1 MSKFCF
7 KCGKELDDSAVFC
20 SGCGANQQ
28 LNTTLTTD
36 DNVSTNVNTNTDTT
50 ATLEQ
55 QSAKT
60 TSDEQATYTTNTQ
73 PNTNGYTRSLVEN
86 RSIAL
91 SIILSIITCGIY
103 GLFWYAFMT
112 NDANK
117 VSGEY
122 DSTSGGLT
130 ILYSLLTCGLY
141 KIYWSYKVGKQLYNA
156 GSNYGKDISDNS
168 ILYLIL
174 SLFGLSIISDALIQ
188 NDLIKYLSYY

>member
-28 LNTTLTTD
+28 LNTTSTTD
-36 DNVSTNVNTNTDTT
+36 DNVNTNTNTDANTDTT
-50 ATLEQ
+50 VTLEQ
-55 QSAKT
+55 QPAKT
-60 TSDEQATYTTNTQ
+60 ASNEQTKS
-73 PNTNGYTRSLVEN
+73 NTNGYTRPLVEN

-91 SIILSIITCGIY
+91 AIILSIITCGIY

-188 NDLIKYLSYY
+188 NDLNSFSN

>member
-28 LNTTLTTD
+28 LNTTSTTD
-36 DNVSTNVNTNTDTT
+36 DNVNTNTNNDTT
-50 ATLEQ
+50 TTTQQ
-55 QSAKT
+55 QSTQT
-60 TSDEQATYTTNTQ
+60 TSNEQTTYTTNTQ
-73 PNTNGYTRSLVEN
+73 SNTNGYTRSLVKN

-103 GLFWYAFMT
+103 GLFWYAFMVD
-112 NDANK
+112 DANK

-156 GSNYGKDISDNS
+156 GSNCGKDISDNS

-188 NDLIKYLSYY
+188 NDLNSFSN

>member
-28 LNTTLTTD
+28 LNTTSTTD
-36 DNVSTNVNTNTDTT
+36 DNVNTNTNNDT
-50 ATLEQ
+50 ATTTQ
-55 QSAKT
+55 QQPTQT
-60 TSDEQATYTTNTQ
+60 TSNEQTTYTTNTQ
-73 PNTNGYTRSLVEN
+73 SNTNGYTRSLVKN

-103 GLFWYAFMT
+103 GLFWYAFMVD
-112 NDANK
+112 DANK

-156 GSNYGKDISDNS
+156 GLNYGKDISDNS

-188 NDLIKYLSYY
+188 NDLNSFSN

>member
-20 SGCGANQQ
+20 SGCGASQQ
-28 LNTTLTTD
+28 LNTTSTTD
-36 DNVSTNVNTNTDTT
+36 DNVSTNTNNDTT
-50 ATLEQ
+50 TPKQ
-55 QSAKT
+55 QPTQT
-60 TSDEQATYTTNTQ
+60 TSNEQTTYTTNTQ
-73 PNTNGYTRSLVEN
+73 SNTNGYTRSLVKN

-103 GLFWYAFMT
+103 GLFWYAFMVD
-112 NDANK
+112 DANK

-156 GSNYGKDISDNS
+156 GSNCGKDISDNS

-188 NDLIKYLSYY
+188 NDLNSFSN

>member
-28 LNTTLTTD
+28 LNTTSTTD
-36 DNVSTNVNTNTDTT
+36 DNVNTNTNNDT
-50 ATLEQ
+50 ATTTQ
-55 QSAKT
+55 QQPTQT
-60 TSDEQATYTTNTQ
+60 TSNEQTTYTTNTQ
-73 PNTNGYTRSLVEN
+73 SNTNGYTRSLVKN

-103 GLFWYAFMT
+103 GLFWYAFMVD
-112 NDANK
+112 DANK

-156 GSNYGKDISDNS
+156 GSNCGKDISDNS

-188 NDLIKYLSYY
+188 NDLNSFSN

>member
-28 LNTTLTTD
+28 LNTTSTTD
-36 DNVSTNVNTNTDTT
+36 DNVSANVNVNTNTDTT

-55 QSAKT
+55 QPAKT

-73 PNTNGYTRSLVEN
+73 PNTNGYTRPLVEN

-112 NDANK
+112 DDVNK

-156 GSNYGKDISDNS
+156 GSNCGKDISDNS

-188 NDLIKYLSYY
+188 NDLNSFSN

>member
-28 LNTTLTTD
+28 LNTTSTTD
-36 DNVSTNVNTNTDTT
+36 DNVSTNTNNDTT
-50 ATLEQ
+50 ATTKQ
-55 QSAKT
+55 QPAKT
-60 TSDEQATYTTNTQ
+60 TSNEQTTYTTNTQ
-73 PNTNGYTRSLVEN
+73 SNTNGYTRSLVKN

-103 GLFWYAFMT
+103 GLFWYAFMVD
-112 NDANK
+112 DANK

-156 GSNYGKDISDNS
+156 GSNCGKDISDNS

-188 NDLIKYLSYY
+188 NDLNSFSN

>member
-28 LNTTLTTD
+28 LNTTSTTD
-36 DNVSTNVNTNTDTT
+36 DNVNTNTNNDT
-50 ATLEQ
+50 ATTTQQ
-55 QSAKT
+55 QSTQT
-60 TSDEQATYTTNTQ
+60 TSNEQTTYTTNTQ
-73 PNTNGYTRSLVEN
+73 PNTNGYTRPLVEN

-91 SIILSIITCGIY
+91 AIILSIITCGIY
-103 GLFWYAFMT
+103 GLFWYAFMVD
-112 NDANK
+112 DANK

-188 NDLIKYLSYY
+188 NDLNSFSN

>member
-28 LNTTLTTD
+28 LNTTSTTD
-36 DNVSTNVNTNTDTT
+36 DNVSTNTNNDTT
-50 ATLEQ
+50 ATTKQ
-55 QSAKT
+55 QPTQT
-60 TSDEQATYTTNTQ
+60 TSDEQTTYTTNTQ
-73 PNTNGYTRSLVEN
+73 SNTNGYTRSLVKN

-103 GLFWYAFMT
+103 GLFWYAFMVD
-112 NDANK
+112 DANK

-156 GSNYGKDISDNS
+156 GSNCGKDISDNS

-188 NDLIKYLSYY
+188 NDLNSFSN

>member
-28 LNTTLTTD
+28 LNTTSTTD
-36 DNVSTNVNTNTDTT
+36 DNVNTNTNNDT
-50 ATLEQ
+50 ATTTQQ
-55 QSAKT
+55 QSTQT
-60 TSDEQATYTTNTQ
+60 TSNEQATYTTNTRS
-73 PNTNGYTRSLVEN
+73 NTNGYTRPLVEN

-188 NDLIKYLSYY
+188 NDLNSFSN

>member
-20 SGCGANQQ
+20 SGCGASQQ
-28 LNTTLTTD
+28 LNTTSTTD
-36 DNVSTNVNTNTDTT
+36 DNVNTNTNNDTT
-50 ATLEQ
+50 TPKQ
-55 QSAKT
+55 QPTQT
-60 TSDEQATYTTNTQ
+60 TSDEQTTYTTNTQ
-73 PNTNGYTRSLVEN
+73 SNTNGYTRSLVKN

-103 GLFWYAFMT
+103 GLFWYAFMVD
-112 NDANK
+112 DANK

-156 GSNYGKDISDNS
+156 GSNCGKDISDNS

-188 NDLIKYLSYY
+188 NDLNSFSN

>member
-28 LNTTLTTD
+28 LNTTSTTD
-36 DNVSTNVNTNTDTT
+36 DNVNTNTNNDT
-50 ATLEQ
+50 ATTTKQ
-55 QSAKT
+55 QSTQT
-60 TSDEQATYTTNTQ
+60 TSNEQTTYTTNTRS
-73 PNTNGYTRSLVEN
+73 NTNGYTRPLVEN

-91 SIILSIITCGIY
+91 AIILSIITCGIY

-188 NDLIKYLSYY
+188 NDLNSFSN

>member
-20 SGCGANQQ
+20 SGCGASQQ
-28 LNTTLTTD
+28 LNTTSTTD
-36 DNVSTNVNTNTDTT
+36 DNVSTNTNNDTT
-50 ATLEQ
+50 TPKQ
-55 QSAKT
+55 QPTQT
-60 TSDEQATYTTNTQ
+60 TSDEQTTYTTNTQ
-73 PNTNGYTRSLVEN
+73 SNTNGYTRSLVKN

-103 GLFWYAFMT
+103 GLFWYAFMVD
-112 NDANK
+112 DANK

-156 GSNYGKDISDNS
+156 GSNCGKDISDNS

-188 NDLIKYLSYY
+188 NDLNSFSN

>member
-28 LNTTLTTD
+28 LNTTSTTD
-36 DNVSTNVNTNTDTT
+36 DNVNTNTNTDANTDTT
-50 ATLEQ
+50 ATTQ
-55 QSAKT
+55 QQPAKT
-60 TSDEQATYTTNTQ
+60 ASNEQTKS
-73 PNTNGYTRSLVEN
+73 NTNGYTRPLVEN

-188 NDLIKYLSYY
+188 NDLNSFSN

>member
-20 SGCGANQQ
+20 SGCGASQQ
-28 LNTTLTTD
+28 LNTTSTTD
-36 DNVSTNVNTNTDTT
+36 DNVSANVNVNANTDTT

-55 QSAKT
+55 QPAKT

-73 PNTNGYTRSLVEN
+73 PNTNGYTRPLVEN

-112 NDANK
+112 DDVNK

-156 GSNYGKDISDNS
+156 GSNCGKDISDNS

-188 NDLIKYLSYY
+188 NDLNSFSN

>member
-28 LNTTLTTD
+28 LNTTSTTD
-36 DNVSTNVNTNTDTT
+36 DNVSTNTNNDTT
-50 ATLEQ
+50 TTTKQ
-55 QSAKT
+55 QPTQT
-60 TSDEQATYTTNTQ
+60 TSNEQTTYTTNTQ
-73 PNTNGYTRSLVEN
+73 SNTNGYTRSLVKN

-103 GLFWYAFMT
+103 GLFWYAFMVD
-112 NDANK
+112 DANK

-156 GSNYGKDISDNS
+156 GSNCGKDISDNS

-188 NDLIKYLSYY
+188 NDLNSFSN

>member
-20 SGCGANQQ
+20 SGCGSNQQ
-28 LNTTLTTD
+28 LNTTSTTD
-36 DNVSTNVNTNTDTT
+36 DNVSTNTNNDTT
-50 ATLEQ
+50 TPKQ
-55 QSAKT
+55 QPTQT
-60 TSDEQATYTTNTQ
+60 TSNEQTTYTTNTQ
-73 PNTNGYTRSLVEN
+73 SNTNGYTRSLVKN

-103 GLFWYAFMT
+103 GLFWYAFMVD
-112 NDANK
+112 DANK

-188 NDLIKYLSYY
+188 NDLNSFSN

>member
-28 LNTTLTTD
+28 LNTTSTTD
-36 DNVSTNVNTNTDTT
+36 DNVNTNTNNDT
-50 ATLEQ
+50 ATTTQQ

-60 TSDEQATYTTNTQ
+60 ASNEQTKS
-73 PNTNGYTRSLVEN
+73 NTNGYTRPLVEN

-91 SIILSIITCGIY
+91 AIILSIITCGIY

-188 NDLIKYLSYY
+188 NDLNSFSN

>member
-28 LNTTLTTD
+28 LNTTSTTD
-36 DNVSTNVNTNTDTT
+36 DNVNTNTNNDTT
-50 ATLEQ
+50 TTTQ
-55 QSAKT
+55 QQPTQT
-60 TSDEQATYTTNTQ
+60 TSNEQTTYTTNTQ
-73 PNTNGYTRSLVEN
+73 SNTNGYTRSLVKN

-103 GLFWYAFMT
+103 GLFWYAFMVD
-112 NDANK
+112 DANK

-156 GSNYGKDISDNS
+156 GLNYGKDISDNS

-188 NDLIKYLSYY
+188 NDLNSFSN

>member
-20 SGCGANQQ
+20 SGCGASQQ
-28 LNTTLTTD
+28 LNTTSTTD
-36 DNVSTNVNTNTDTT
+36 DNVNTNTNNDTT
-50 ATLEQ
+50 ATTKQ
-55 QSAKT
+55 QPTQT
-60 TSDEQATYTTNTQ
+60 TSDEQTTYTTNTQ
-73 PNTNGYTRSLVEN
+73 SNTNGYTRSLVKN

-103 GLFWYAFMT
+103 GLFWYAFMVD
-112 NDANK
+112 DANK

-156 GSNYGKDISDNS
+156 GSRYI
-168 ILYLIL
+168 
-174 SLFGLSIISDALIQ
+174 
-188 NDLIKYLSYY
+188 

>member
-28 LNTTLTTD
+28 LNTTSTTD
-36 DNVSTNVNTNTDTT
+36 DNVNTNTNNDT
-50 ATLEQ
+50 ATTTKQ
-55 QSAKT
+55 QSTQT
-60 TSDEQATYTTNTQ
+60 TSNEQTTYTTNTRS
-73 PNTNGYTRSLVEN
+73 NTNGYTRPLVEN

-141 KIYWSYKVGKQLYNA
+141 KIYWSYKAGKQLYNA

-188 NDLIKYLSYY
+188 NDLNSFSN

>member
-28 LNTTLTTD
+28 LNTTSTTD
-36 DNVSTNVNTNTDTT
+36 DNVNTNVNVNTNTDANTDTT
-50 ATLEQ
+50 VTLEQ
-55 QSAKT
+55 QPAKT
-60 TSDEQATYTTNTQ
+60 TSNEQTKS
-73 PNTNGYTRSLVEN
+73 NTNGYTRPLVEN

-188 NDLIKYLSYY
+188 NDLNSFSN

>member
-28 LNTTLTTD
+28 LNTTSTTD
-36 DNVSTNVNTNTDTT
+36 DNVNTNTNNDTT
-50 ATLEQ
+50 ATPKQ
-55 QSAKT
+55 QPTQT
-60 TSDEQATYTTNTQ
+60 TSNEQTTYTTNTQ
-73 PNTNGYTRSLVEN
+73 SNTNGYTRSLVKN

-103 GLFWYAFMT
+103 GLFWYAFMVD
-112 NDANK
+112 DANK

-188 NDLIKYLSYY
+188 NDLNSFSN

>member
-28 LNTTLTTD
+28 LNTTSTTD
-36 DNVSTNVNTNTDTT
+36 DNVSTNTNNDTT
-50 ATLEQ
+50 TPKQ
-55 QSAKT
+55 QPTKT
-60 TSDEQATYTTNTQ
+60 TSNEQTTYTTNTQ
-73 PNTNGYTRSLVEN
+73 SNTNGYTRSLVKN

-103 GLFWYAFMT
+103 GLFWYAFMVD
-112 NDANK
+112 DANK

-156 GSNYGKDISDNS
+156 GSNCGKDISDNS

-188 NDLIKYLSYY
+188 NDLNSFSN